1 MMTESAGGRLAV
13 LNEMMAKATL
23 NDGDGQSREKPK
35 RIKEIQFAML
45 SGPEMV
51 QASELR
57 VSNNKLYEIGSR
69 EPVEYGCLDPRL
81 GVSDKS
87 LTCKTCKKN
96 LTNCTG
102 HFGHIELTLPVF
114 HIGYYKA
121 IQSVL
126 QTVCKSC
133 GSVLLNRADKAK
145 FMQLMQRPSA
155 DSIQKANTRK
165 KIIETCKKA
174 RRCPDC
180 LDFNGVVKKVPGADS
195 IKLVHEKYKVKEF
208 KDSDLAIRARQ
219 KQFRTAIS
227 ATTSTELDEG
237 AVDKIQESLSPL
249 FVLNLFRKIRDEDLP
264 LLWASPAHSR
274 PENMILTHILVP
286 PVAIRPSVKV
296 ESQGSNED
304 DLTGKLQEV
313 IDCNNELA
321 IVWNSGGKMKKVY
334 EIWNRLQM
342 FASQFING
350 ELSGF
355 PAQVR
360 REQKA
365 IRGLVQR
372 LKGKQGRFRG
382 NLSGKRVDFSGRTVI
397 SPDPNL
403 EIHQVGV
410 PTRMARKLTFPE
422 SVNQHNIERLRAAV
436 RNGPDVH
443 PGANAVRMME
453 DGNPGAGAGGIL
465 CSPSNAAAILENDS
479 RTKKN
484 LAYVR
489 NRDALAREL
498 QIGDMVERHLRDDD
512 IVLFNRQPSLHKM
525 SIMSHRV
532 KVLEGRSLRFNECVC
547 APYNAD
553 FDGDEMNLHVPQ
565 TDEAR
570 TEATMLMGVHENLIT
585 PRNGEPLITAT
596 QDFITSAFLMTRRN
610 VFLTREQFLQVVTTI
625 GNGIEHVDIPMPS
638 ILKPVPLWT
647 GKQVWSV
654 LLRPR
659 FRSTEPGETEVLVNL
674 ETQERSYEGNDEDG
688 PCMCPN
694 EGYVIF
700 RNSELICGCIGK
712 GVLGGSKSGIIYVLV
727 RDHAP
732 IHAAHVMNRM
742 TKVCTRWLTHYGFT
756 IGLEDVTPD
765 RELLKAKVVE
775 IEAGESKCREFIEQF
790 DNRTLQTK
798 PGCNME
804 ESLESEV
811 SGVLSRVRDNAGKVC
826 MQTLPKH
833 NKPYIMATSGSKGSA
848 LNICQMMVCVG
859 QQIVGGKR
867 MPYGFVRRTLPHFHE
882 NAKGANARGFVK
894 NSFFSGLSAPE
905 FFFHTMG
912 GREGLVDTAVK
923 TAETGYMARRLM
935 KALED
940 LSVAYD
946 GSVRNAVNGIVQFNY
961 GDDGLNPVCMEKG
974 DRPVNWRR
982 LEQHIKPTQPCRN
995 ESALTPQGLRDVR
1008 DRMYKDWRQV
1018 LRTTGAERDAGA
1030 ASQFSESNSGVT
1042 FFVREMH
1049 DAIEAI
1055 ATKLGKICA
1064 SLGLD
1069 DACLADFGFVFPLS
1083 RDEDV
1088 HAHVSKTSGARSME
1102 TLRSAAPTRDEML
1115 VCLNKLCRTTETQ
1128 VHAIMRSAVRRFM
1141 KAMTEPGEAVGAIG
1155 AQSLGEPGTQMTL
1168 KTFHFAG
1175 VASMNVTLGVPRIKE
1190 IINASKNISTPI
1202 ITVKLARDNDERVAR
1217 VVQGRIE
1224 STRLGDIAAY
1234 IEEQYS
1240 AEECAIKIK
1249 LASEA
1254 INRLHLDVSAESVK
1268 RAINECKAI
1277 RLRDGNKS
1285 LQTQVHVGS
1294 DFIRVVVDSKH
1305 RIAAGRTSATTADP
1319 SGHDA
1324 IDASVREDLPLVFNM
1339 QAMKR
1344 ALRTVIVNGIPSVH
1358 RAVVN
1363 HEGDDNN
1370 RYELLVEGL
1379 GLQEVLAT
1387 PGVDGTRTITNH
1399 VMEMEEV
1406 LGIEAARELVQKEV
1420 AYIFGQYGLS
1430 IDKRHL
1436 MLLADVMSY
1445 RGSILGITRFGIA
1458 KMKESVLMLASF
1470 EKTADHLFD
1479 AAAHSRRDEINGVS
1493 ECIIMGTPI
1502 PLGTG
1507 MFKLLGQWEG
1517 SAAPAPKPL
1526 RIRER
1531 SLLDF

>member
-1 MMTESAGGRLAV
+1 MLDRRMNKL
-13 LNEMMAKATL
+13 TL

-35 RIKEIQFAML
+35 RIREIQFAML
-45 SGPEMV
+45 SGLEMM
-51 QASELR
+51 QGSELR
-57 VSNNKLYEIGSR
+57 VSNNKLYDMQTR

-81 GVSDKS
+81 GVSDKL
-87 LTCKTCKKN
+87 LTCKTCNKN
-96 LTNCTG
+96 LKECTG
-102 HFGHIELTLPVF
+102 HFGHVELTLPVF

-126 QTVCKSC
+126 QTICKNC
-133 GSVLLNRADKAK
+133 ANILLNRADKLK
-145 FMQLMQRPSA
+145 FLQLMQRSSA
-155 DSIQKANTRK
+155 DSIQKANMRK
-165 KIIETCKKA
+165 KIIEACKKM
-174 RRCPDC
+174 RRCPEC
-180 LDFNGVVKKVPGADS
+180 NDFNGTVKKVTGADT
-195 IKLVHEKYKVKEF
+195 IKLIHEKYKVKDF
-208 KDSDLAIRARQ
+208 KDSEIDVLARHH
-219 KQFRTAIS
+219 QFHTAMS
-227 ATTSTELDEG
+227 DRTSTELDESS
-237 AVDKIQESLSPL
+237 VDKVQEALTPL
-249 FVLNLFRKIRDEDLP
+249 FVLELFRKIRDEDLP
-264 LLWASPAHSR
+264 LLWASAAHSR
-274 PENMILTHILVP
+274 PENMILTHMMVP
-286 PVAIRPSVKV
+286 PVAIRPSAKV
-296 ESQGSNED
+296 DTQGTNED
-304 DLTGKLQEV
+304 DLTGKLQEI

-342 FASQFING
+342 FTSQFFNG

-360 REQKA
+360 RDQKV

-410 PTRMARKLTFPE
+410 PKRMAVKLTFPE
-422 SVNQHNIERLRAAV
+422 TVNDYNIERLRAAI
-436 RNGPDVH
+436 RNGPEVH
-443 PGANAVRMME
+443 PGANSVRMLE
-453 DGNPGAGAGGIL
+453 DDANGTSAGLMSAP
-465 CSPSNAAAILENDS
+465 CNAAALMDNDQ

-498 QIGDMVERHLRDDD
+498 RVGDMVERHLNDDD

-532 KVLEGRSLRFNECVC
+532 KVLEGRSLRFNECAC

-570 TEATMLMGVHENLIT
+570 AEATMLMGVHHNLIT

-596 QDFITSAFLMTRRN
+596 QDFITASFLMTRRN
-610 VFLTREQFLQVVTTI
+610 IFLTREQFLQAVTTI
-625 GNGIEHVDIPMPS
+625 GNGLEHVDIPMPS

-659 FRSTEPGETEVLVNL
+659 TQNLARGERDVMVNL
-674 ETQERSYEGNDEDG
+674 ETPERAYAGNETDG

-700 RNSELICGCIGK
+700 RNSELICGTIGK
-712 GVLGGSKSGIIYVLV
+712 GVLGGSKSGLIYVLV
-727 RDHAP
+727 RDHSP
-732 IHAAHVMNRM
+732 MEAAHVMNRM
-742 TKVCTRWLTHYGFT
+742 TKVCTRWLTNQGFT
-756 IGLEDVTPD
+756 IGLEDVTPGP
-765 RELLKAKVVE
+765 ELLKAKVEE
-775 IEAGESKCREFIEQF
+775 IEAGEDKCRELIKQF
-790 DNRTLQTK
+790 DNRTLITK

-804 ESLESEV
+804 ESLEADV
-811 SGVLSRVRDNAGKVC
+811 SGVLSRVRDTAGKVC
-826 MQTLPKH
+826 MQTLPHH
-833 NKPYIMATSGSKGSA
+833 NKPFIMATCGSKGSP

-867 MPYGFVRRTLPHFHE
+867 IPYGFVRRTLPHFHE
-882 NAKGANARGFVK
+882 NTKGANSRGFVK
-894 NSFFSGLSAPE
+894 NSFYSGLTAPE

-946 GSVRNAVNGIVQFNY
+946 GTVRNAMNGVVQFNY
-961 GDDGLNPVCMEKG
+961 GDDGLNPACMEKG
-974 DRPVNWRR
+974 DRPVNWKR
-982 LEQHIKPTQPCRN
+982 LEQHIKPTQPCR
-995 ESALTPQGLRDVR
+995 EEPALTPAGLRAVR
-1008 DRMYKDWRQV
+1008 ERMYKNWTQV

-1049 DAIEAI
+1049 DAIESI
-1055 ATKLGKICA
+1055 ATRLKKTCDY
-1064 SLGLD
+1064 LGLNETIVES
-1069 DACLADFGFVFPLS
+1069 FGSSFPLS

-1088 HAHVSKTSGARSME
+1088 HAYVATCGNRSMSDLKAE
-1102 TLRSAAPTRDEML
+1102 PSREEML
-1115 VCLNKLCRTTETQ
+1115 LCLNKLCRTTETQ
-1128 VHAIMRSAVRRFM
+1128 VHAMMKSAVQRFM

-1202 ITVKLARDNDERVAR
+1202 ITVKLSKDDDERVAR

-1224 STRLGDIAAY
+1224 STRLGDIAEY
-1234 IEEQYS
+1234 FEEQYTPD
-1240 AEECAIKIK
+1240 ECAIKVK
-1249 LASEA
+1249 LASEG
-1254 INRLHLDVSAESVK
+1254 IRRLHLDISPASVK
-1268 RAINECKAI
+1268 RAITECKSI
-1277 RLRDGNKS
+1277 RLRDGTKTQ
-1285 LQTQVHVGS
+1285 QTQVHAGV
-1294 DFIRVVVDSKH
+1294 DYVRVVVDSKH
-1305 RIAAGRTSATTADP
+1305 RIAAGRTTAATVDSAGKD
-1319 SGHDA
+1319 S
-1324 IDASVREDLPLVFNM
+1324 IDYQVREDLPLVFNM
-1339 QAMKR
+1339 QSMKR
-1344 ALRTVIVNGIPSVH
+1344 ALRNVIVNGISSVH

-1363 HEGDDNN
+1363 HEEDDNK
-1370 RYELLVEGL
+1370 RYEILVEGL
-1379 GLQEVLAT
+1379 GLQNVLAT
-1387 PGVDGTRTITNH
+1387 PGVDGTRTTTNH
-1399 VMEMEEV
+1399 VMEMEDV
-1406 LGIEAARELVQKEV
+1406 LGIEAARELVQREV
-1420 AYIFGQYGLS
+1420 AYIFGRYGLA

-1479 AAAHSRRDEINGVS
+1479 AAAHSRKDDINGVS

-1507 MFKLLGQWEG
+1507 MFKLIGTWDKSSTTGDTNATSKLN
-1517 SAAPAPKPL
+1517 PL
-1526 RIRER
+1526 EVRER
-1531 SLLDF
+1531 TLLDF